1 VLTEDVTEDRATV
14 MKGQVVREQVKVT
27 SEQRL
32 GVVLVVDPVLPDLVN
47 FAKMLLHRLL
57 VVVLV
62 CVCHLSLLRNWTW
75 AASRT

>member
-1 VLTEDVTEDRATV
+1 VLAEDVTEDRAPV
-14 MKGQVVREQVKVT
+14 VKGQVVRQQVKIT

-47 FAKMLLHRLL
+47 FAKVQLCLLH

-62 CVCHLSLLRNWTW
+62 CVNHVSLLRNWTR